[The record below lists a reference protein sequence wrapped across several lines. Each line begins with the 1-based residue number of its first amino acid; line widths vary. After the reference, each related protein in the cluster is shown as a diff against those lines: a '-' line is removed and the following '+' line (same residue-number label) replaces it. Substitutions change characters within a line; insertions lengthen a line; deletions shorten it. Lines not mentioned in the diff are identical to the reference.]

1 MMVLCM
7 DMYWTCSV
15 KTLLAGD
22 KTVATE
28 LPPLGVAVCSVT
40 LLPCRCLE
48 PCVTSAFCSKNL
60 CVLVVIVLGE
70 GEGEG
75 QSSG

>member
-1 MMVLCM
+1 MYGRVCMMVLCM

-40 LLPCRCLE
+40 LLPCICLE
-48 PCVTSAFCSKNL
+48 PCVTSVFCSKNL
-60 CVLVVIVLGE
+60 CVLVVIVLA
-70 GEGEG
+70 
-75 QSSG
+75 